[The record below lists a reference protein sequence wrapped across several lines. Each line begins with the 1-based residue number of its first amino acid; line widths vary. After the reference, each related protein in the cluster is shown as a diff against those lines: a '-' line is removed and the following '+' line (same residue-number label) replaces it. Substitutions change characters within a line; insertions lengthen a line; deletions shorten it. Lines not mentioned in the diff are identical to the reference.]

1 MQNVNKSG
9 LKLKLKEWAERISAG
24 QEERMVF
31 QEGSKLSNAWV
42 VVKCMVQINDVTN
55 FRESS
60 VVGVSGK

>member
-1 MQNVNKSG
+1 MG
-9 LKLKLKEWAERISAG
+9 ERISAG